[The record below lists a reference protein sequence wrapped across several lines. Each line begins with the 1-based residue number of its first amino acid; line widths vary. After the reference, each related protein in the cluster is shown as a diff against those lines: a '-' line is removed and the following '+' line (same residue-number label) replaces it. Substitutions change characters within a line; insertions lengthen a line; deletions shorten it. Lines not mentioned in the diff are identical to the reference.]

1 MKPLTIKRDREKQL
15 QTVAAMS
22 TFWQDLW
29 KHVSVWKSLMTAHA
43 HNIGLK
49 VRRKGLNVIR
59 KDLTMFLALG
69 PVRTVGIEV

>member
-1 MKPLTIKRDREKQL
+1 
-15 QTVAAMS
+15 
-22 TFWQDLW
+22 
-29 KHVSVWKSLMTAHA
+29 MTAHA